1 MFKSYIRREIA
12 PAADSVTLRNPL
24 TLHQDL
30 KCVLKECI
38 YNKALYRDKT
48 AFTTYLYVKEVYI
61 GRLKYGRL
69 ANSHISIDECVSIK
83 IFNACA
89 DNTRECMN
97 AVQEICGNGSAF
109 FAIGEL
115 EGGEERLEAIVEVWL
130 NQFEV
135 TQRTEQR
142 RDGDESYI
150 AAPDV
155 AIKENSDDHVVQ
167 FVKRAKEAIVHRTAL
182 KYEIVYSSA
191 GCDIRH
197 LVKLDGDGNGGG
209 EIYKLIQSQTFD
221 GVTTELW
228 HLVFSWFVYPAFFVN
243 GDRTKEILNRILNG
257 DHDYSV
263 LKIFPSPSET
273 PDYGPIAA
281 CVN

>member
-1 MFKSYIRREIA
+1 MFKSYIRREVA
-12 PAADSVTLRNPL
+12 PAADSITFRNPL
-24 TLHQDL
+24 TIHQDL
-30 KCVLKECI
+30 KNVLKDHI
-38 YNKALYRDKT
+38 YNKSQYRDKT
-48 AFTTYLYVKEVYI
+48 AFTTYLYVQEVYI

-69 ANSHISIDECVSIK
+69 ANSHISIDECVSVK

-97 AVQEICGNGSAF
+97 AVHDICGNGNAF
-109 FAIGEL
+109 FAIGEV

-130 NQFEV
+130 SQFEA
-135 TQRTEQR
+135 TQRTKHCP
-142 RDGDESYI
+142 DKDEAYVF
-150 AAPDV
+150 APPV
-155 AIKENSDDHVVQ
+155 AIKEDSDDHVVQ

-182 KYEIVYSSA
+182 KYEIVYSED
-191 GCDIRH
+191 GFDIRH

-209 EIYKLIQSQTFD
+209 EIYKLIQSQTSD
-221 GVTTELW
+221 GTTTELW